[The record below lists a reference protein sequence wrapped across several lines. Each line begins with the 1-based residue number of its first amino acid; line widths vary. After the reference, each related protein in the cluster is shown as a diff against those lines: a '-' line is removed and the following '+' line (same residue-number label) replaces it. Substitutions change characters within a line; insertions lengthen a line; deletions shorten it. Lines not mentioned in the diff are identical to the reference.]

1 MLLKYFRKYELFHLM
16 TNICLAWGTSLV
28 GSRIT
33 ILLLRWKSHYVL
45 KCGSERQQTDSGNG
59 RLWMENITKCW
70 GKLNH
75 SRYPESLSRV
85 PIFPHE
91 SCLLHWVRASCNFN
105 YQPSWEQSFQAT
117 NWPNYRT
124 SGIGVYFL
132 ENHHFG

>member
-91 SCLLHWVRASCNFN
+91 SCLLHWVRAHVILIINLPESKVFKL
-105 YQPSWEQSFQAT
+105 QSGQIT
-117 NWPNYRT
+117 
-124 SGIGVYFL
+124 GLL
-132 ENHHFG
+132 ELGFIS